1 MNVFRGAAGS
11 PPATIVV
18 FGGGLTPPMVNEM
31 SRMSNTPNL
40 CDIRGKDYQEVEL
53 VMLGAPVSVN
63 VIHVPDPTGSGAAA
77 STSQVQGLEH
87 LAGITGNRI
96 TRLVGIERQRRWRG
110 LRRRPPPTIASRL
123 LPEDS
128 ERNGLTHPVS
138 VQGQP
143 AGCGGDDAS
152 QRRSF
157 RPPAARSPRAKSRG
171 AARHA
176 PRGRCLSRPSAARG
190 RVHFARGRRP
200 TRPGSSSWWS
210 RWKRR
215 RR

>member
-11 PPATIVV
+11 SPATIVV
-18 FGGGLTPPMVNEM
+18 FGGGLTPPMVSEM
-31 SRMSNTPNL
+31 SRMSTTPNL

-96 TRLVGIERQRRWRG
+96 TRLVGSSEARDDAACGVDLRLLSHHVCARG
-110 LRRRPPPTIASRL
+110 LGAQWADAPGEP
-123 LPEDS
+123 
-128 ERNGLTHPVS
+128 
-138 VQGQP
+138 QGQP
-143 AGCGGDDAS
+143 AGRGGDDSS
-152 QRRSF
+152 QRPHSV
-157 RPPAARSPRAKSRG
+157 RPRREVRARRVATPRDMLRVGDVYRDLPLRAAAFMFP
-171 AARHA
+171 
-176 PRGRCLSRPSAARG
+176 
-190 RVHFARGRRP
+190 RGRRP